1 MPKNKKPSYGK
12 FVVKEPGKT
21 DSLKSRPK
29 ADSVTRIKALES
41 KYRSAPIPLLPGK
54 SKAVARVVTGKKAGK
69 AADASRPRPTKKAFY
84 LGGEPIAYQ
93 G

>member
-1 MPKNKKPSYGK
+1 LGNLRQ
-12 FVVKEPGKT
+12 FVAKEPGKT

-29 ADSVTRIKALES
+29 ADSVTKMKVLES
-41 KYRSAPIPLLPGK
+41 KYRSARIPLLPGK

-84 LGGEPIAYQ
+84 LGGDPIAYR

>member
-1 MPKNKKPSYGK
+1 MKKNPSYGK
-12 FVVKEPGKT
+12 FAVKEPGKT
-21 DSLKSRPK
+21 GSLKSRPK

-54 SKAVARVVTGKKAGK
+54 SKAVVRVVAGKKAGK
-69 AADASRPRPTKKAFY
+69 AADSSRPRPTKKAFY
-84 LGGEPIAYQ
+84 LGSEPLAYQ